1 VKAAGEAYKKE
12 LQDRKR
18 LENEAY
24 LAAVKRV
31 AAERG
36 VSAKDLTDALS
47 GTYGHYQD
55 LKNVQPTGVRQTV
68 VGSGMFARTGT
79 ETFAQ
84 NRQEKLGEALR
95 HLNDT
100 ELQSLQALG
109 AQAQRTGNEIA
120 QVDKQLTRVLNGRQP
135 GVTGGSGGITGGGR
149 SGGGSSKGFDI
160 SSIAFDAN
168 KAMLSG
174 VKAEDA
180 MPSVAE
186 MVKPENIFGQTDEW
200 EKYKDTITGSIGS
213 IGESMSNLTQWTS
226 DFDPYRENMEKMTKA
241 AKQQRMAF
249 GMAGQAAE
257 NFGAALAGMD
267 DPAARA
273 AGTVISAI
281 ANIALGFGMAVA
293 QASSMGPWAWLAYVA
308 AGTAALATTIS
319 TVHQLTGFA
328 EGGIVG
334 GNQYSGDNI
343 YAGNAM
349 VNSGE
354 LVLNKAQ
361 QGNLAS
367 QLQGNGLQ
375 NMNISGRIKGTDI
388 ILSIDR
394 SLQLEGKQLLTWG

>member
-1 VKAAGEAYKKE
+1 MRGGE
-12 LQDRKR
+12 
-18 LENEAY
+18 
-24 LAAVKRV
+24 
-31 AAERG
+31 
-36 VSAKDLTDALS
+36 
-47 GTYGHYQD
+47 
-55 LKNVQPTGVRQTV
+55 
-68 VGSGMFARTGT
+68 
-79 ETFAQ
+79 
-84 NRQEKLGEALR
+84 
-95 HLNDT
+95 
-100 ELQSLQALG
+100 
-109 AQAQRTGNEIA
+109 
-120 QVDKQLTRVLNGRQP
+120 
-135 GVTGGSGGITGGGR
+135 TGGGGGR
-149 SGGGSSKGFDI
+149 SGRGSSKGFDI

-174 VKAEDA
+174 VKVEDT

-186 MVKPENIFGQTDEW
+186 MVKPENIFGQTDAW

-319 TVHQLTGFA
+319 TVHQLTGYA
-328 EGGIVG
+328 EGGMIK
-334 GNQYSGDNI
+334 GNSYSGDNI
-343 YAGNAM
+343 GGMVDGGAGGFVGLNA
-349 VNSGE
+349 GE
-354 LVLNKAQ
+354 IVLNKAQ
-361 QGNLAS
+361 QSTLAG

-388 ILSIDR
+388 ILSVDR
-394 SLQLEGKQLLTWG
+394 SLQLQGKQLLTWG

>member
-1 VKAAGEAYKKE
+1 
-12 LQDRKR
+12 
-18 LENEAY
+18 
-24 LAAVKRV
+24 
-31 AAERG
+31 
-36 VSAKDLTDALS
+36 
-47 GTYGHYQD
+47 
-55 LKNVQPTGVRQTV
+55 
-68 VGSGMFARTGT
+68 MFARTGT

-174 VKAEDA
+174 VKVEDT

-186 MVKPENIFGQTDEW
+186 MVKPENIFGQTDAW

-394 SLQLEGKQLLTWG
+394 SLKLEGKQLLTWGR